1 MDSKE
6 HRLPIA
12 TIPILKEKLYAIWDP
27 ILVQSAYCSKDL
39 SFIPFAVDNVRSVT
53 GYDDFSHG
61 IVSTTDILPTYF
73 KSIYEGT
80 TAKHIHQL
88 NITSLQ
94 HVSLHINAIGKDGF
108 DAPNIYLW
116 LRNLMTVATCEALFG
131 PRNPIR
137 SDELVEDVWYVSL
150 FFSLVPCNILWAGIV
165 WYGDP
170 LVLTLSAVGPLRR
183 VCPFFS

>member
-1 MDSKE
+1 MVDSKE

-88 NITSLQ
+88 NITSLK

-150 FFSLVPCNILWAGIV
+150 FF
-165 WYGDP
+165 P
-170 LVLTLSAVGPLRR
+170 LYHAT
-183 VCPFFS
+183 FFGRESSDMVTIWC